1 MVKAVSTDATSNLIL
16 LESFSLEQKSTIPV
30 QPSVPKGLLIY
41 VLKRND
47 GKKDSYLV
55 IQGAPDEDILSYLAD
70 SSPEIYEIILNY
82 LKKES
87 LFLDLKCVE
96 AGNSNGPVDSPEIR
110 SLLQALATI
119 THFPKRKIDSSP
131 DTGIVSVILA
141 AGKGSRIHSK
151 DIHKVC
157 FPVAGRPA
165 INRLLDQLESVGIH
179 EHIVIAGEKGKQ
191 LVNEI
196 TEVRDGVTFVYQIN
210 QNGTGNAA
218 KQAAYLLRSQNY
230 NGNILVV
237 LGDKVL
243 EKSALQRLL
252 DDFHGSNADLALMTA
267 EKKIWP
273 DAGRIVFDR
282 KGQPA
287 DIVEKRDIQKMII
300 SKRLLELK
308 RKKPKTSSDVLHK
321 EIMKEISS
329 SRKARAM
336 FPVLMECIEKN
347 AYISLTKLEELIPNG
362 QTQYKIMSDGETISY
377 SGEELEHATPVS
389 NAAVY
394 LFNSDSFFKTIFSI
408 SSDNAQKEE
417 YFTEIVRLLAED
429 AEKSWKIVSVPVK
442 NRYEVMSYN
451 NPEELLKIEEYY
463 SEKESSAVSSERSY
477 ERIDVATREHALR
490 PVEEWLHAIDNFG
503 PATKHGFRKIYG
515 ENEDILQERRKVY
528 LKTLQKFVKVYGL
541 KKSVVIARS
550 PGRANLMG
558 RHVEHRGGYTNYMT
572 INQEAL
578 LVAGLRED
586 DVIDL
591 HNIDSRQFRPRKFSV
606 GSEVSRLP
614 WDEWLNMIGSQTV
627 HEILQSSR
635 GDWSNYFRAAALR
648 LQEKYKGR
656 LLYGFNGVF
665 SSNIP
670 LAAGLSSSSAAVVSA
685 AEVMAFINGLMFVPN
700 DFVDLRGES
709 EWFVGAKGESGDYA
723 AMKFGE
729 KGKIIHMG
737 FQEVRIE
744 KIIPFPENY
753 RLIMLQSHQRP
764 GKTKDSMQNTSEKMV
779 AYEAAQAIVKAK
791 YPEYRDRIKHFRD
804 INTDQFGLKSHEIY
818 DIILNIPEHI
828 SRNEIMNIILEDD
841 KHHME
846 MIFSSHKEPA
856 EGYETR
862 NVALFG
868 LSEIARAKKL
878 AHLMGENNI
887 EAAGNL
893 MNISHDGDRV
903 SRVNKK
909 GEKEKYNNAIHDDY
923 LNSLRYRLLKGDF
936 SASLHLQPGGYGSST
951 PLIDEMVD
959 VSLTINGVVGAQLS
973 GSGPGGCIMALV
985 KEDSVDTFLT
995 TMSSSFYEKYDVQ
1008 EKMVVCTPIAGSG
1021 ILSI

>member
-1 MVKAVSTDATSNLIL
+1 MAKAVSIDATSNLIL
-16 LESFSLEQKSTIPV
+16 LESFSLEQKPTMPAQLPV
-30 QPSVPKGLLIY
+30 PQGLLFY
-41 VLKRND
+41 VLKRNVN
-47 GKKDSYLV
+47 KKDSYLV
-55 IQGAPDEDILSYLAD
+55 IQGAPDEDFLSYLAV
-70 SSPEIYEIILNY
+70 SSPEIYEIILDY

-87 LFLDLKCVE
+87 LFLDLKSCE
-96 AGNSNGPVDSPEIR
+96 AGNSNGPIDSPEIR
-110 SLLQALATI
+110 SLLQALGTI
-119 THFPKRKIDSSP
+119 THFPKRKINSSR

-151 DIHKVC
+151 KIHKVC
-157 FPVAGRPA
+157 FPIAGRPA

-179 EHIVIAGEKGKQ
+179 EHIVVAGEKGKQ
-191 LVNEI
+191 LVNDI

-243 EKSALQRLL
+243 EKTALQRLL
-252 DDFHGSNADLALMTA
+252 DDFHDNNADLAIMTA

-273 DAGRIVFDR
+273 DAGRIVFDH
-282 KGQPA
+282 KGRPV

-308 RKKPKTSSDVLHK
+308 REKPKTSSDVLYK
-321 EIMKEISS
+321 EIIKEIHS

-336 FPVLMECIEKN
+336 FPALMECVGN
-347 AYISLTKLEELIPNG
+347 NTYISLKKLEELIPDSM
-362 QTQYKIMSDGETISY
+362 TLYKIMSDGDIISY
-377 SGEELEHATPVS
+377 SGEELENATPVS

-394 LFNSDSFFKTIFSI
+394 LFNSDSFYKTIFSI

-417 YFTEIVRLLAED
+417 YFTEIVRLLAENS
-429 AEKSWKIVSVPVK
+429 EKSWKIISVPVK

-463 SEKESSAVSSERSY
+463 SEKESSAVSSEKSY

-503 PATKHGFRKIYG
+503 PAIKQGFRKIYG
-515 ENEDILQERRKVY
+515 DNEDILQERRKVY
-528 LKTLQKFVKVYGL
+528 QKTLQKFVKVYGS

-578 LVAGLRED
+578 LVAELRED

-591 HNIDSRQFRPRKFSV
+591 HNVDSRQFRPRNFSV

-627 HEILQSSR
+627 HEMIQSSW

-648 LQEKYKGR
+648 LQEKFKGR

-670 LAAGLSSSSAAVVSA
+670 RAAGLSSSSAAVVSA
-685 AEVMAFINGLMFVPN
+685 AEVLAFINGIMFVPN
-700 DFVDLRGES
+700 DFVDLCGES
-709 EWFVGAKGESGDYA
+709 EWFVGVKGESGDYT

-737 FQEVRIE
+737 FQVVRVE
-744 KIIPFPENY
+744 KIIPFPDNY
-753 RLIMLQSHQRP
+753 RLIMLQSRQSP
-764 GKTKDSMQNTSEKMV
+764 GKTETSMQKTSEKMA
-779 AYEAAQAIVKAK
+779 AYEASQAIVKAK
-791 YPEYRDRIKHFRD
+791 YPEFRDRITHFRD
-804 INTDQFGLKSHEIY
+804 INAGQLGLKSHEIY
-818 DIILNIPEHI
+818 DIFLNIPEHI
-828 SRNEIMNIILEDD
+828 SRNEIMDIILEDD

-846 MIFSSHKEPA
+846 MIFSSHKEPE

-878 AHLMGENNI
+878 ARLMGENAV

-903 SRVNKK
+903 SRLNEK
-909 GEKEKYNNAIHDDY
+909 GEKVKYHNAIHDDS
-923 LNSLRYRLLKGDF
+923 LNSLRDRLLKGDF

-951 PLIDEMVD
+951 HLIDEMVD
-959 VSLTINGVVGAQLS
+959 ISLTVRGVVGAQLS
-973 GSGPGGCIMALV
+973 GSGPGGCVMALV
-985 KEDSVDTFLT
+985 KVDNVDTFLNA
-995 TMSSSFYEKYDVQ
+995 MSSSFYEQYDLP